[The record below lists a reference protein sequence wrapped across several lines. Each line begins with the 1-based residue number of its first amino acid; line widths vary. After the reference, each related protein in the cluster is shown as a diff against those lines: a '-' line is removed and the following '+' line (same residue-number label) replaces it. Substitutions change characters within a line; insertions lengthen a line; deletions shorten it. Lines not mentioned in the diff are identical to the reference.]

1 MKVFILGGTGFIGKY
16 LVDFFYQRGVEVF
29 LLVRNIQKIKEVKPG
44 IKIIQGD
51 ALVKGYWQE
60 KISEMDLIINLVG
73 ETIFKRW
80 TPEYKKKIWDSRI
93 LSTQRVVEAL
103 TSRNTLFN
111 ASAIGYYGDR
121 GETILTEDNP
131 SGDLYISH
139 LCKTWEE
146 IALKGEDRGARII
159 VGRLG
164 IVIGKG
170 GGFLSTILPL
180 FKLGLGGRLGSGK
193 QWISWIHIEDLARV
207 VEFLYEKDVEGIFNI
222 TSPQPIRSLEMTKI
236 IANVLRKPAILPTP
250 KTLLK
255 FFYGELSEVILS
267 STRAIPK
274 KLMDLDFTFKYPT
287 FREALTASL

>member
-111 ASAIGYYGDR
+111 ASAIGY
-121 GETILTEDNP
+121 
-131 SGDLYISH
+131 
-139 LCKTWEE
+139 
-146 IALKGEDRGARII
+146 
-159 VGRLG
+159 
-164 IVIGKG
+164 
-170 GGFLSTILPL
+170 
-180 FKLGLGGRLGSGK
+180 
-193 QWISWIHIEDLARV
+193 
-207 VEFLYEKDVEGIFNI
+207 
-222 TSPQPIRSLEMTKI
+222 
-236 IANVLRKPAILPTP
+236 
-250 KTLLK
+250 
-255 FFYGELSEVILS
+255 
-267 STRAIPK
+267 
-274 KLMDLDFTFKYPT
+274 
-287 FREALTASL
+287 